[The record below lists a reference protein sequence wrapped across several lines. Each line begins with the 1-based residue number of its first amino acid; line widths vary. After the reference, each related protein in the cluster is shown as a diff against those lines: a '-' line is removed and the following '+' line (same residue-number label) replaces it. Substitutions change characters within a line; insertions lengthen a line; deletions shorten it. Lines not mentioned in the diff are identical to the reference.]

1 MKDTSRRIAEALL
14 DRFQIGNTVRSCDG
28 PLEWDEATVKEV
40 AAVVEGAMGCP
51 WIPVSERPPDRNVNV
66 LVCIP
71 AADEKIYIASLDEGG
86 MWFSSDPAADAY
98 SLGEHG
104 APSHWMPLPAPPP
117 G

>member
-1 MKDTSRRIAEALL
+1 M
-14 DRFQIGNTVRSCDG
+14 GN
-28 PLEWDEATVKEV
+28 
-40 AAVVEGAMGCP
+40 P
-51 WIPVSERPPDRNVNV
+51 WIPVSERLPDRNVNV

-104 APSHWMPLPAPPP
+104 APSHWMPLPAPPREDKR
-117 G
+117 